1 MDCNEAR
8 TVIFDDERGRLSPE
22 EQTRLRDHVAGCQ
35 ACAHE
40 SRVERALTDALTNR
54 LPRLKAPPSLLLR
67 YRRQSVAPRA
77 WRFERSV
84 WWSRLA
90 AVAAV
95 LALSLSGWIAY
106 RGTTTPGEEGML
118 TREAINDHLR
128 MAFSEHPIEIA
139 SGGIHQVKP
148 WFTGRVDFAPVVG
161 FAGDDDFPLIGG
173 SVAYFVDRKAA
184 AFVFQ
189 RRLHKISLLIFPIEG
204 LPWPRAESKDLGNV
218 KAIARSARGFN
229 VLLWRANGLGYALV
243 SDVDAAELDAL
254 ALKVSTA
261 PGGRSPLER

>member
-8 TVIFDDERGRLSPE
+8 TMIVEDERGRLSLDA
-22 EQTRLRDHVAGCQ
+22 QARLRDHVAGCQ

-40 SRVERALTDALTNR
+40 SRVERALTDVLTNR
-54 LPRLKAPPSLLLR
+54 LPKIEAPPSLVQR
-67 YRRQSVAPRA
+67 FRRQSGAPRA
-77 WRFERSV
+77 RRPGRSV

-90 AVAAV
+90 AVAAALV
-95 LALSLSGWIAY
+95 LSLSGWIAY
-106 RGTTTPGEEGML
+106 RGATAPDEEGIL
-118 TREAINDHLR
+118 THEAINDHLR

-148 WFTGRVDFAPVVG
+148 WFGGKVDFAPVVG

-189 RRLHKISLLIFPIEG
+189 RRLHKISLLVFPLEG
-204 LPWPRAESKDLGNV
+204 LPWPHAESKDLGNV

-254 ALKVSTA
+254 ALKVSSA
-261 PGGRSPLER
+261 PAGRSPLER